1 MSRNID
7 DISSRFWVLVHPDT
21 ISINDSQLRKN
32 WPILTIYRSNNDI
45 SMILSIGFNA
55 WNDVRVLAKVCALS
69 TIYRQILLIYQ
80 EKIGDISVTH
90 GRSML
95 FDLTAKIRL
104 VFFEKSPTATCRIRR
119 PELSLC

>member
-1 MSRNID
+1 M
-7 DISSRFWVLVHPDT
+7 
-21 ISINDSQLRKN
+21 
-32 WPILTIYRSNNDI
+32 
-45 SMILSIGFNA
+45 
-55 WNDVRVLAKVCALS
+55 RVLAKVCALS